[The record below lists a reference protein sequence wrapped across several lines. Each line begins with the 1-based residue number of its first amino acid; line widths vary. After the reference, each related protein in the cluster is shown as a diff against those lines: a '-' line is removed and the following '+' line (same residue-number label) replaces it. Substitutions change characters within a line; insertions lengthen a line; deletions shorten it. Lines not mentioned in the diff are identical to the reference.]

1 MGKPSLS
8 EQLKQQLAA
17 EKSVEAMDPSGLVDG
32 TRSGSVE
39 VKASARIPAVD
50 IGSSKVN
57 TAVVSNKKVLSID
70 PKRCRPWRLHNR
82 RDSWLNDALLQSL
95 ADSIKAVSQRQYG
108 LVRKLEGDP
117 DFDYEVI
124 YGLRR
129 CSACRLAGELFKA
142 ELTNADDAECYR
154 LMHIENEESKDV
166 SPLEKALSYKRA
178 IAEGVYVD
186 EKQLM
191 ATLGLRERHYR
202 KIRQVGELEGYP
214 RIFEFAMNYL
224 PDLSFRVAERLL
236 SAAGKL
242 GNGKALA
249 LIVDKVQSDLLDDS
263 AIVGEGTAIEL
274 LSARLEKSTSGS
286 KHAFVPV
293 TKKLLEGNK
302 RTLIALQRN
311 AKGQI
316 TLKIDPLA
324 KDSPGFDAALE
335 ALIDELRK

>member
-1 MGKPSLS
+1 MAKPSLS
-8 EQLKQQLAA
+8 EKVAQLAA
-17 EKSVEAMDPSGLVDG
+17 QKAAEAEGVN
-32 TRSGSVE
+32 E
-39 VKASARIPAVD
+39 ASATSLVSDESRIPAVD

-57 TAVVSNKKVLSID
+57 SAAVKNTKVLSIN

-82 RDSWLNDALLQSL
+82 RDGWLNSASLESL
-95 ADSIKAVSQRQYG
+95 AESIKAVGQRQYG
-108 LVRKLEGDP
+108 LVRKLEDDP

-124 YGLRR
+124 FGLRR

-142 ELTNADDAECYR
+142 ELTTADDAECYR

-178 IAEGVYVD
+178 IAEGVYGD

-214 RIFEFAMNYL
+214 RLFEFTMNYL

-249 LIVDKVQSDLLDDS
+249 LIVDKVQSDLSNDS

-274 LSARLEKSTSGS
+274 LSTRLEQSTSGS
-286 KHAFVPV
+286 KPSFVPV
-293 TKKLLEGNK
+293 TQKLLVGNK

-311 AKGQI
+311 AKGLI
-316 TLKIDPLA
+316 MLKIDPLA
-324 KDSPGFDAALE
+324 KESPGFEKALE

>member
-1 MGKPSLS
+1 MAKPSLS
-8 EQLKQQLAA
+8 EQLKQLAA
-17 EKSVEAMDPSGLVDG
+17 EKSAGAQESGGVGDVA
-32 TRSGSVE
+32 RFGSTD
-39 VKASARIPAVD
+39 VKTAARIPAVD

-82 RDSWLNDALLQSL
+82 RDSWLNDASLQSL

-129 CSACRLAGELFKA
+129 CSACLLVGELFKA

-178 IAEGVYVD
+178 IEEGVYGD

-214 RIFEFAMNYL
+214 RVFEFVMNYL

-236 SAAGKL
+236 SASAKL
-242 GNGKALA
+242 GNGKTLS
-249 LIVDKVQSDLLDDS
+249 LIVDKLQSDLANDS
-263 AIVGEGTAIEL
+263 EVVGEGTPIEL
-274 LSARLEKSTSGS
+274 LLSRLEKSTSGS
-286 KHAFVPV
+286 KSAFVPV

-316 TLKIDPLA
+316 ILKVDPLA
-324 KDSPGFDAALE
+324 KESPGFDAALE
-335 ALIDELRK
+335 ALIVELRR